1 MTIENLRAATA
12 ALRTVSDRPFNL
24 DFFSQAKP
32 KTEAAVHE
40 RTRQRLQPRYSALGL
55 DAPPREL
62 PDLAP
67 AFDDDWLSL
76 LLELRPAVVR
86 FHFDVPGAAAIAAL
100 RSAGIILISTA
111 TTVAEAPLLEVVRL
125 DAVIAQGWEAGGG
138 GSRRSLLWGL
148 RRADRHWISVLSRGW
163 NRRPPA
169 GIAGQSQRY
178 RYDGDRRFFRPVGA
192 RDAIPVRRSNGKVVR
207 TFAGLPADVRAE
219 RAASG
224 CGAG

>member
-125 DAVIAQGWEAGGG
+125 DAVIAQGWEAGGRG
-138 GSRRSLLWGL
+138 IAAVFALGPAARRSALDFCPVQRLEPT
-148 RRADRHWISVLSRGW
+148 
-163 NRRPPA
+163 PP
-169 GIAGQSQRY
+169 GGHCW
-178 RYDGDRRFFRPVGA
+178 PKP
-192 RDAIPVRRSNGKVVR
+192 AIPIRW
-207 TFAGLPADVRAE
+207 
-219 RAASG
+219 
-224 CGAG
+224 